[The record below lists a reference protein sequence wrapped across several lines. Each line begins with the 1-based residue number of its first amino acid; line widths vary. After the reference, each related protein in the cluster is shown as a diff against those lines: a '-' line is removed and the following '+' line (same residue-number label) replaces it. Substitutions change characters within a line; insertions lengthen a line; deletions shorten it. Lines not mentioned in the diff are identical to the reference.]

1 MSGDNVL
8 QAGEEGSYSSLASKE
23 NPDNLRIVYIP
34 ALDLMLKRAEQL
46 KNKLLSKSEKEKISK
61 SAPAV
66 AMVAELAEQL
76 IAERGGLE

>member
-23 NPDNLRIVYIP
+23 NSDNLRIVYIP

-46 KNKLLSKSEKEKISK
+46 KNKLLSESEKEKISK